1 MGLVTRPRSFSIVAW
16 QLGMLN
22 AMQQLVTR
30 VDDQL
35 AADLDG
41 LVEAGV
47 VANRSDA
54 VRLALRQLIDQHRR
68 RAIAD
73 EIVAGYRR
81 VPQTD
86 AEIEWVDDAT
96 VAMIDDEAW

>member
-1 MGLVTRPRSFSIVAW
+1 
-16 QLGMLN
+16 MLN

-35 AADLDG
+35 AVELDE

-47 VANRSDA
+47 AANRSEV
-54 VRLALRQLIDQHRR
+54 VRLAIRRLVDQHRR
-68 RAIAD
+68 SEVANA
-73 EIVAGYRR
+73 IVAGYVRT
-81 VPQTD
+81 PQTE

-96 VAMIDDEAW
+96 AAMIDDEPW